1 VLSSASS
8 SSRGGGGS
16 GGREGAA
23 GRLYV
28 LPNLGVRSYTL
39 HEDLQYLALTLVMLL
54 PTLAACISFL
64 SHGLAACFLRHRALL
79 LLLLLLVLAVQ
90 IVSLHTQLSAS
101 RSATATSWLLP
112 LALPFASAVDLLAS
126 RRHGAM
132 SFRLPF
138 AALTLTAPIFML
150 LELQRLRSAP
160 QPMVPAS
167 GTEWPEW
174 MGLCK
179 SARAC
184 GAPA

>member
-1 VLSSASS
+1 M
-8 SSRGGGGS
+8 
-16 GGREGAA
+16 
-23 GRLYV
+23 
-28 LPNLGVRSYTL
+28 
-39 HEDLQYLALTLVMLL
+39 ALTLAMLL
-54 PTLAACISFL
+54 PTFAACISFL

-79 LLLLLLVLAVQ
+79 MLLLLCVLAVQ

-101 RSATATSWLLP
+101 HSASASSWLLP

-184 GAPA
+184 GAPS